1 MRVAVVGAG
10 PAGLVGAIALARA
23 GHEVV
28 VVDRD
33 AGPPGGEPWRRKG
46 VMQFHHPHVFRAM
59 TRNLLRQRLPDVLA
73 AVLAAGVEAHR
84 PDGEPVAA
92 TILRARRETFERAL
106 WRVAGAEPNLALRQG
121 HADRVLRDGH
131 RVTGV
136 TVDGTT
142 VRADLV
148 VDATGRSGRLAADLR
163 PPAEGGDSGV
173 ANASRVYRLRPG
185 TPPGPHNN
193 PLGFVAAYD
202 RYTLIVFVHDGG
214 TFSPLILRARE
225 DRALAALRH
234 TGAFEAAMAAHPAT
248 AAWTARAEPVT
259 PVRVGLHLFNRY
271 RRQPARLTGLL
282 SVGDSVCATS
292 PTGGRGVSL
301 AIASALAMADIVT
314 GSARDAWA
322 PRLDAWCLAHIHPW
336 YRDSVVNDETTVR
349 RWQGQPADLSGPL
362 PPDLV
367 TLTAEAD
374 PAIRPD
380 VVHYTAMLATS
391 ACLEPVEDR
400 ARRVLSGGWRPA
412 PPDGPDRAQLLAA
425 IGTWS

>member
-59 TRNLLRQRLPDVLA
+59 TRNLLRERLPDVLT
-73 AVLAAGVEAHR
+73 AVLAAGVEPHR

-106 WRVAGAEPNLALRQG
+106 WRVAHAQPGLALRHG

-136 TVDGTT
+136 VVDGTA
-142 VRADLV
+142 VAADLV
-148 VDATGRSGRLAADLR
+148 VEATGRSGRLAADLR
-163 PPAEGGDSGV
+163 PAAEGGDS
-173 ANASRVYRLRPG
+173 
-185 TPPGPHNN
+185 
-193 PLGFVAAYD
+193 
-202 RYTLIVFVHDGG
+202 
-214 TFSPLILRARE
+214 
-225 DRALAALRH
+225 
-234 TGAFEAAMAAHPAT
+234 GAFEAAMAAHPVT

-259 PVRVGLHLFNRY
+259 PVRVGLNLFNRY
-271 RRQPARLTGLL
+271 RRQPAQLTGLL
-282 SVGDSVCATS
+282 CVGDSVCATS

-314 GSARDAWA
+314 GTPRPAWA
-322 PRLDAWCLAHIHPW
+322 PTLDAWCRAHVHPW
-336 YRDSVVNDETTVR
+336 YRDSVRNDEATVR
-349 RWQGQPADLSGPL
+349 RWHGRPADLSGPL

-367 TLTAEAD
+367 TLAAEAD

-391 ACLEPVEDR
+391 ASLVPVEDR
-400 ARRVLSGGWRPA
+400 ARRVLSGGWRPS